1 MTVSSHVSPNTNHS
15 PTHSP
20 TKNLSPNQAH
30 ERYKQK
36 LMHSLLAEQFG
47 FSHFRPGQNKLISA
61 ILDHR
66 DMLGVLPT
74 GAGKSLCYE
83 LPALMLPGLTIVITP
98 LISLMQDQ
106 VRNLTRIG
114 IPATFINSTLSYKRE
129 CEILSDTMHAKY
141 RILYVAPERLETP
154 LFRSFVHK
162 VPVTIV
168 AIDEAHCVS
177 QWGQD
182 FRPAYLRIPEFINT
196 LAIRPVVAAFTATA
210 TVRTRSDIAQR
221 LELHDPL
228 TVTTIFD
235 RPNLTW
241 HVIKASS
248 RRKRTQWIIDW
259 ARSHRTSSGIVY
271 CSTRKAVDNLA
282 DSLLD
287 AGVNARPYHAGHSG
301 EERERNQADFLSGKV
316 SVIVATNAFGMGI
329 NKPDVRWVIH
339 NNAPQNI
346 EEYYQEAG
354 RAGRDGKPADCI
366 LLWMEGD
373 FHTSRRFIDEAGANN
388 DELDS
393 ADVRAIRRHL
403 RDLLEAMHDYCST
416 SACLRNTI
424 LIYFGEHPTSP
435 CGRCSNCAPDDLLTD
450 LLPAR
455 SSSVGLSSVSSSS
468 IGSLPTDSFPV
479 IDEVEDDATNDEL
492 FQQLRRVRLK
502 LAKKEHVP
510 AFHIFPNKTL
520 KNMVLARPKNMD
532 ELLKVKG
539 VGPKTASKYG
549 QAFLDILTN
558 A

>member
-1 MTVSSHVSPNTNHS
+1 MTVSSHVSPNKDSSSHD
-15 PTHSP
+15 
-20 TKNLSPNQAH
+20 AH

-47 FSHFRPGQNKLISA
+47 FSDFRPGQNELISA

-66 DMLGVLPT
+66 DVLGVLPT

-114 IPATFINSTLSYKRE
+114 IPAAFINSTLTYERE
-129 CEILSDTMHAKY
+129 REILSDTVQAKN

-154 LFRSFVHK
+154 MFLSFVKK

-168 AIDEAHCVS
+168 AVDEAHCVS

-182 FRPAYLRIPEFINT
+182 FRPAYLRIPEFIQT
-196 LAIRPVVAAFTATA
+196 LSVRPVVAVFTATA
-210 TVRTRSDIAQR
+210 TVRTRRDIAER
-221 LELHDPL
+221 LQLHNPL
-228 TVTTIFD
+228 ITTTTFD

-241 HVIKASS
+241 HVVKASS
-248 RRKRTQWIIDW
+248 RRERTNWIVEW
-259 ARSHRTSSGIVY
+259 VLTHRKTSGIVY
-271 CSTRKAVDNLA
+271 CSTRKAVDDLA
-282 DSLLD
+282 DQLLD
-287 AGVNARPYHAGHSG
+287 AGVNARPYHAGHSS

-316 SVIVATNAFGMGI
+316 AVIVATNAFGMGI

-354 RAGRDGKPADCI
+354 RAGRDGKPADCV

-403 RDLLEAMHDYCST
+403 RALLDAMHAYCST
-416 SACLRNTI
+416 TKCLRNTI
-424 LIYFGEHPTSP
+424 LDYFGEHVTSP
-435 CGRCSNCAPDDLLTD
+435 CGRCSNCAPADLFVGG
-450 LLPAR
+450 
-455 SSSVGLSSVSSSS
+455 SSTGSSFDTS
-468 IGSLPTDSFPV
+468 IGASTGSLSDSFGM

-492 FQQLRRVRLK
+492 YQQLRRVRLR
-502 LAKKEHVP
+502 LAKKEGVP

-520 KNMVLARPKNMD
+520 KNMVLACPKNMD
-532 ELLKVKG
+532 EFLTVKG
-539 VGPKTASKYG
+539 VGPKTATKYG
-549 QAFLDILTN
+549 HDFLAVLSD
-558 A
+558 AS